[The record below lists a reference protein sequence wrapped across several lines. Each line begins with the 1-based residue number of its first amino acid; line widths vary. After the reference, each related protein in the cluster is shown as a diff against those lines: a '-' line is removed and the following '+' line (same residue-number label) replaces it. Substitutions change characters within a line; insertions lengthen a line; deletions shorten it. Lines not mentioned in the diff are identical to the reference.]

1 MTGTVQPAVSPPLF
15 GGPVTPFLAAILG
28 PPSELHI
35 AALQHISVDAV
46 SAAECAGSPLS
57 EMPPRRVTSGAPQE
71 PSSEMPSGGVDV
83 LSSAW
88 PRLP

>member
-46 SAAECAGSPLS
+46 SAAECAGSPS
-57 EMPPRRVTSGAPQE
+57 ERDASQKGYVRG
-71 PSSEMPSGGVDV
+71 
-83 LSSAW
+83 SAGT
-88 PRLP
+88 

>member
-35 AALQHISVDAV
+35 AALQHISIDAV
-46 SAAECAGSPLS
+46 PAAGSAGFPLRDAS
-57 EMPPRRVTSGAPQE
+57 QKVYVRG
-71 PSSEMPSGGVDV
+71 
-83 LSSAW
+83 SAGT
-88 PRLP
+88 